1 MVYYLTKNKIKSV
14 YNVSTY
20 LNTLNLTNLL
30 LLKQNLSAKYAT
42 KNFIQIKEFQK
53 NKISTIRIVL
63 NVLNN
68 IIFIRMLKSALYF
81 DSTKS

>member
-1 MVYYLTKNKIKSV
+1 VVYYLTKNKIKSV

-20 LNTLNLTNLL
+20 LNILNLTNLL

>member
-30 LLKQNLSAKYAT
+30 LLKQNLTAKYAT

-68 IIFIRMLKSALYF
+68 IICIRMLKSALYF

>member
-20 LNTLNLTNLL
+20 LNILNLTNLL

>member
-1 MVYYLTKNKIKSV
+1 VVYYLTKNKIKSV